1 MSINIFV
8 SLMNNIYD
16 IQVDKNSDTVNDLIY
31 KLNKKRGSNIV
42 VTLIIIGVPVKAEDF
57 SKTLNNFE
65 LEEGYY
71 ITISEYYDGG
81 FFNK

>member
-42 VTLIIIGVPVKAEDF
+42 VTLIIIGVPVKAGEAR
-57 SKTLNNFE
+57 
-65 LEEGYY
+65 GAY
-71 ITISEYYDGG
+71 
-81 FFNK
+81 